1 MGRTAISTR
10 EFQKVVASKEVGGAK
25 VVMEALL
32 VVPAAAVEVMVP
44 RMAVV
49 AWAAALEAGG
59 GDKVVKAKSGAGKA
73 AGVAVV
79 RAERAARVVMRGVAT
94 EVRAGK
100 AVDVGTCP

>member
-1 MGRTAISTR
+1 M
-10 EFQKVVASKEVGGAK
+10 VV
-25 VVMEALL
+25 EALL

-59 GDKVVKAKSGAGKA
+59 GDKVVKAKPGAGKA
-73 AGVAVV
+73 AWVAVV

-94 EVRAGK
+94 EALARPVVR
-100 AVDVGTCP
+100 VGICP